1 MEKLNLKDVSLYV
14 EQNIGTFHQK
24 RIQSLDGLKLSQVLK
39 RKNPYLFK
47 AKYVLTAEQIVK
59 GLVNV
64 HISSNE
70 ETIFG
75 DWLEGLAIFI
85 SDKVY
90 GGRKSGITGIDLEF
104 DSNGIR
110 NIVTIKSGPNWGNSS
125 QIAKMVADFKTAKK
139 ALRTSNSQLNIVAVN
154 GCCYGRDSKPD
165 KGDYFKYCGQRFWE
179 FISGDSELFTEIIE
193 PLGYKAKEKN
203 DDFVKSYSQMINKF
217 TKEFANLFCKDNG
230 DIDWN
235 KLVRF
240 NSATV
245 APKKRNKNRTTR
257 RSAGRQFRCAPLS
270 PVSLSVRLLNVK
282 QGKRWISVC

>member
-1 MEKLNLKDVSLYV
+1 MKKLNLSDVTQYV
-14 EQNIGTFHQK
+14 EDNIGTFHSK
-24 RIQSLDGLKLSQVLK
+24 RIKSLDNLKLAQILK

-47 AKYVLTAEQIVK
+47 AKYTLTSETIIRA
-59 GLVNV
+59 LVDA

-85 SDKVY
+85 NDKVY

-104 DSNGIR
+104 DSNGTR

-125 QIAKMVADFKTAKK
+125 QIAKMVSDFKTAKK
-139 ALRTSNSQLNIVAVN
+139 TLRTSNSKLNIVAVN

-179 FISGDSELFTEIIE
+179 FISGDSNLFTEIIE

-203 DDFVKSYSQMINKF
+203 DVFIQSYSQMINKF
-217 TKEFANLFCKDNG
+217 TKEFANVFCKDNG
-230 DIDWN
+230 EIDWD

-240 NSATV
+240 NSAKEE
-245 APKKRNKNRTTR
+245 PQKRK
-257 RSAGRQFRCAPLS
+257 
-270 PVSLSVRLLNVK
+270 
-282 QGKRWISVC
+282 

>member
-1 MEKLNLKDVSLYV
+1 MKKLNLKDVLQYV

-24 RIQSLDGLKLSQVLK
+24 RIQSLDGLRLSQVLK

-59 GLVNV
+59 GLVDA

-75 DWLEGLAIFI
+75 DWLEGLAVFI
-85 SDKVY
+85 NDKVY

-104 DSNGIR
+104 DSNGTR

-139 ALRTSNSQLNIVAVN
+139 TLRTSNSQLRIVAVN
-154 GCCYGRDSKPD
+154 DCCYGRDNKPD
-165 KGDYFKYCGQRFWE
+165 KGDYFKYCGQKFWE
-179 FISGDSELFTEIIE
+179 FISGEPNLYIEIIE
-193 PLGYKAKEKN
+193 PLGHKAKEKN
-203 DDFVKSYSQMINKF
+203 DDFVKLYSQMINKF
-217 TKEFANLFCKDNG
+217 TKEFAIEFCNDNG
-230 DIDWN
+230 EIDWE

-240 NSATV
+240 NSATKES
-245 APKKRNKNRTTR
+245 KKKELENRPTR
-257 RSAGRQFRCAPLS
+257 RST
-270 PVSLSVRLLNVK
+270 
-282 QGKRWISVC
+282 